1 MKERYKLLRDECAL
15 YEYALTVYEEPKS
28 TVIQSA
34 ANTFV
39 YSQGFLLTEL
49 RSLVLF
55 GILGAVYYGYNQGEF
70 EKKNFL
76 NNYL

>member
-55 GILGAVYYGYNQGEF
+55 GLLGAVYYGYNQGEF
-70 EKKNFL
+70 ENNILK